1 MINKGYW
8 RLIKKERDMHKR
20 TGKSYE
26 SAYRADFPDRILEM
40 RARGLTVIECC
51 AELRICESTY
61 YNYCD
66 LYPEFKAAA
75 KLGNTLAAA
84 QFTRE
89 GRENLKN
96 QKFNP
101 VLWQML
107 GRLGYNVT
115 EHRRVAVKGL
125 AKAKNY
131 DQKIKI
137 IDQMLSRGEL
147 TPVEAN
153 QLLQSIKLSADVEEL
168 TVIKQQLKETD
179 KEINELKQVKQEL
192 AELKQ
197 MRSKK

>member
-1 MINKGYW
+1 MRNPF
-8 RLIKKERDMHKR
+8 
-20 TGKSYE
+20 E
-26 SAYRADFPDRILEM
+26 SVYQDDFPRRIIAM
-40 RARGLTVIECC
+40 RRDGKTIVECC
-51 AELRICESTY
+51 AELNICRNTY
-61 YNYCD
+61 YNYCKK
-66 LYPEFKAAA
+66 YPEFNAAA
-75 KLGNTLAAA
+75 ELAETLAQGAYA
-84 QFTRE
+84 RKA
-89 GRENLKN
+89 RDNLN
-96 QKFNP
+96 NPKFNS

-107 GRLGYNVT
+107 GRYCYGVT
-115 EHRRVAVKGL
+115 EHRRVAVSGL
-125 AKAKNY
+125 DKAKNY